1 MSEQTQTQATKR
13 TPEEV
18 KAKIESLQKRHQAV
32 LEKRAVLSGQ
42 LQAKKQELSAILEEI
57 KAAGY
62 DPKNLAAEHEKAEQ
76 ELETMIDAFEK
87 NLTDTE
93 VALAVFDKK

>member
-1 MSEQTQTQATKR
+1 MAEPTQPMQPR
-13 TPEEV
+13 RSPEEM

-42 LQAKKQELSAILEEI
+42 LQAKKQELAAIIEEI

-62 DPKNLAAEHEKAEQ
+62 DPKNLASEHDKAEQ
-76 ELETMIDAFEK
+76 ELEAMVVEFEK
-87 NLTDTE
+87 KLADVE
-93 VALAVFDKK
+93 AALAVFDKR